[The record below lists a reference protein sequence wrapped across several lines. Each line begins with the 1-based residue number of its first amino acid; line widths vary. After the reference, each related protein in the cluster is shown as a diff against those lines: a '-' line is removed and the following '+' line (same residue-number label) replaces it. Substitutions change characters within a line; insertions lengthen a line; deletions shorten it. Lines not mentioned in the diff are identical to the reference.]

1 MICRNC
7 NSEVGSAAFCPN
19 CGARMNAKYCTGCGA
34 VIPDGARS
42 CPRCGKPV
50 AGREEEPRPGKK
62 ELKTRRRKDETAR
75 TGFQS
80 FVCLICGVAGLV
92 LLGIITYNTLMGDMF
107 RASVDG
113 MFITVNP
120 LTSTPAESFAL
131 VQNFEA
137 FVTYFQNLA
146 ETISEAFGGDDIQ
159 SAIALTLALVPS
171 VLLVFCLLLAA
182 LITCIAAL
190 VAVFRFIGG
199 MCSKKFF
206 TLVKPIAWALSAQLI
221 IYLACIFGGVEE
233 WMSAG
238 SGTMINILLAA
249 GGVAVCVLGNLLF
262 AGRRFFRG
270 CSIMKFVSN
279 AGILA
284 GALVALFNLPV
295 AITSQWPAGTGSEAL
310 TGAIGQVAGEMQML
324 DLVFL
329 GVIALLTIKCVFSLP
344 RFVRKTASR
353 LGTTFKFDGY
363 EDVGF
368 VGKSF
373 WYMFGVLL
381 LGIGS
386 VVYVV
391 QFAEAEAA
399 QGLFAFAAGGVI
411 AFVCAVVNRVF
422 LNSDQR

>member
-137 FVTYFQNLA
+137 FVT
-146 ETISEAFGGDDIQ
+146 
-159 SAIALTLALVPS
+159 
-171 VLLVFCLLLAA
+171 
-182 LITCIAAL
+182 
-190 VAVFRFIGG
+190 
-199 MCSKKFF
+199 
-206 TLVKPIAWALSAQLI
+206 
-221 IYLACIFGGVEE
+221 
-233 WMSAG
+233 
-238 SGTMINILLAA
+238 
-249 GGVAVCVLGNLLF
+249 
-262 AGRRFFRG
+262 
-270 CSIMKFVSN
+270 
-279 AGILA
+279 
-284 GALVALFNLPV
+284 
-295 AITSQWPAGTGSEAL
+295 
-310 TGAIGQVAGEMQML
+310 
-324 DLVFL
+324 
-329 GVIALLTIKCVFSLP
+329 
-344 RFVRKTASR
+344 
-353 LGTTFKFDGY
+353 
-363 EDVGF
+363 
-368 VGKSF
+368 
-373 WYMFGVLL
+373 
-381 LGIGS
+381 
-386 VVYVV
+386 
-391 QFAEAEAA
+391 
-399 QGLFAFAAGGVI
+399 
-411 AFVCAVVNRVF
+411 
-422 LNSDQR
+422 